1 MNSSPPACSLLDS
14 CGKLKLSER
23 ATFFSWT
30 TAIYARSA
38 VSPSNESLRPEIS
51 SSISCAMERHICSVE
66 DVSTFEL
73 GKTMI
78 RGDPNRLQMINSL
91 ILDVRRIDN

>member
-1 MNSSPPACSLLDS
+1 MNSSPSACSVLDS

-23 ATFFSWT
+23 ATFFSSGV

-38 VSPSNESLRPEIS
+38 VSPSKESLRPEIS
-51 SSISCAMERHICSVE
+51 SSMSCAMERHICSME
-66 DVSTFEL
+66 DVGTFGL

-91 ILDVRRIDN
+91 ILDVRIDN

>member
-1 MNSSPPACSLLDS
+1 
-14 CGKLKLSER
+14 
-23 ATFFSWT
+23 
-30 TAIYARSA
+30 
-38 VSPSNESLRPEIS
+38 
-51 SSISCAMERHICSVE
+51 MERHICSME
-66 DVSTFEL
+66 DVGTFGL